1 VQHSNRALGIEQL
14 KSQSVVFRKAKYIC
28 KFDELSDDMINGRH
42 KKDLVIS
49 ECLRIQ
55 TLEGNQG
62 VKKAAL

>member
-1 VQHSNRALGIEQL
+1 MAQFR
-14 KSQSVVFRKAKYIC
+14 KRQSDAFRKAKYII
-28 KFDELSDDMINGRH
+28 KPWHDQFGRGGQKQH
-42 KKDLVIS
+42 KDLVIS